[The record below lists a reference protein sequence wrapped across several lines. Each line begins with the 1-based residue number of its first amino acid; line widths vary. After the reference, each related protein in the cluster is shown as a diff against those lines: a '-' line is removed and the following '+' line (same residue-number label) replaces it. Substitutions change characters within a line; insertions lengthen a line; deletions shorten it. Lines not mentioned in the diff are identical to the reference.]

1 MSLKG
6 IIFDFD
12 GLILDTELPGFIA
25 WKEIFDRY
33 QVPFTFQHWHKAIG
47 TGPSAYDPAID
58 LCSQVMESLNP
69 DEIRQNQLRRA
80 YEILEKTS
88 ALPGVLDVIEDAK
101 KAGIKMAVASSSPRD
116 WVINHLTR
124 LELVSVFD
132 FILTAED
139 VLNVKPQPDLFQLAL
154 KKLGI
159 SASEA
164 VVFEDSPN
172 GIKAARAAGIFVI
185 VVPNEITKSMDTS
198 EADRQIGS
206 FEEITLSQLI
216 RDFETSQ

>member
-25 WKEIFDRY
+25 WKEIFDQY
-33 QVPFTFQHWHKAIG
+33 QLPFTFQHWHKAIG

-58 LCSQVMESLNP
+58 LCSQVEESLNSE
-69 DEIRQNQLRRA
+69 EIRQNQLRRA
-80 YEILEKTS
+80 YEILETMS
-88 ALPGVLDVIEDAK
+88 PLPGVLEVIEGAK

-124 LELVSVFD
+124 LDLVSIFD

-139 VLNVKPQPDLFQLAL
+139 VINVKPQPDLFLLAL

-172 GIKAARAAGIFVI
+172 GIKAARAAGVFVI
-185 VVPNEITKSMDTS
+185 VVPNEITKTMDTS
-198 EADRQIGS
+198 EADLEIRS
-206 FEEITLSQLI
+206 FEEIKLHQLI
-216 RDFETSQ
+216 KDFETR